1 MTQHRTG
8 LFWALFAAILA
19 MLLCSVG
26 VAEGS
31 TDELSLD
38 GVPES
43 VTLYTDTA
51 SPHVSPSGTL
61 RFKAA
66 FKDSNSTISDLKVTL
81 EPKGANDA
89 IIGDITID
97 ARPNG
102 DKKVWWVYISYSPV
116 SVGASEYTL
125 TAFTPDNEDCRISKD
140 IAFTV
145 AESDPDLPASIDVNP
160 EYFGESNIYSREIVL
175 KENES
180 QVTLDS
186 VHELFPTYSINGQNK
201 ACTILTVED
210 SGFMYRGDSFIFSK
224 TGKFTVKFATNEAGS
239 NWELYTAL
247 IFVVTDGSEPS
258 KPEEAP
264 TAPPVITGIPDEDTL
279 VAIDWRMTPQFTL
292 KAEESPFDVFWN
304 VSCDNPQIVLDHSGL
319 SGNELKLW
327 AWGNTD
333 GVSGTVTVKAWY
345 NGYDDKVAIETFKV
359 HTEMQ
364 NAKKL
369 ILDKA
374 PDEVTLSMETRNEG
388 DLIVHRNPEMW
399 LFVTYDD
406 YSNITDLEQPT
417 FTLKSGSDV
426 LKNISV
432 ESCFDKVNNRW
443 RIIIRY
449 NAATTGTGVYS
460 LYARVPN
467 GGPSISKDITFNV
480 VDRIDDLPTKFNISS
495 DYFDESKVYKTVLE
509 MPEDGSELIFNF
521 PNEAN
526 PTYTRGDKV
535 YNAGFDVI
543 SPIYWRNG
551 NLIFKKAGRYPLG
564 LVVAPNGSNWQLHD
578 KIYFVVHSSV
588 PPKNPTPTLT
598 DVPEDDML
606 ISRSSTNITIK
617 STDLEQTV
625 NWEVTCDNT
634 KIHYNEYDRSSADE
648 STLSMNIWCSEAGV
662 TGTFTVK
669 AWYEGYAEN
678 AAVKTFK
685 VHTKATEFVIY
696 NVPDTVTLY
705 MNRGKGRLF
714 AVAKLN
720 DNTPIEKVDFTLMPK
735 DTRNALLENLE
746 IQADRQ
752 GDNIGCVAN
761 MYYTAKATG
770 TCVYTFTATVPETN
784 YSVSKD
790 ITFTIVDGTDDL
802 PTKFNISS
810 DYFDENK
817 VYKTVLEMPA
827 DGSELAFSLPDEA
840 KPTYTIGGNT
850 YAANFNFISPID
862 WRKGNLIFKK
872 AGRYQLGLVAA
883 PNGSNWQLRDTVHF
897 VVHSNIPPKNPTPT
911 LTGVPEDDMLIS
923 RSSTNITIKS
933 TDLEQTVN
941 WEVTCDNTKIHY
953 NEYDRSSADESTLSM
968 NIWCSEAGVTGTFT
982 VKAWYEGYAEN
993 AAVKTF
999 KVHTEEKAII
1009 LHNAPDA
1016 VTLSMETRTEG
1027 DLTVHENP
1035 NMWVFVLYND
1045 YSKVTDLEQP
1055 TFTFKSG
1062 SDVLKNIRV
1071 ESCFD
1076 NNNDRWR
1083 IIIRY
1088 DAATTG
1094 TGVYSL
1100 YACVPNGGPS
1110 ISKDIT
1116 FTVVDR
1122 IDDLPTEFNI
1132 SPDYF
1137 DENKVYKTVLEMP
1150 EDGSEL
1156 VFNFSNEAH
1165 PTYTRGDKVYNAG
1178 FDVISPIDW
1187 HDGLVFKKAGRYQ
1200 LGLIAA
1206 PNGSNWQLHDK
1217 IYFVVHS
1224 NVLPKNPTPTLIG
1237 VPEGDV
1243 LLGDDTTNI
1252 TITATNLEQMV
1263 NWEVT
1268 CNNGEIEVNHWTDTS
1283 DDESNLE
1290 IRLWGNSTGLSGT
1303 VTVKAW
1309 YEGYEDDAA
1318 IKTFNVHTKEHTFTL
1333 SDAPDTV
1340 TSYMVDGLPGID
1352 DFGCIHISAFF
1363 DDYVSIDKVKFE
1375 LTKVSG
1381 DDIVD
1386 FDIDDAD
1393 SDPDER
1399 TSWWINWSYRPIA
1412 LGTCVYN
1419 ITASIPGTEY
1429 TASKDITFI
1438 VTDNADGLPTKLNFS
1453 SEYFD
1458 DNNVYKGELII
1469 SANGSPAVISNVRNL
1484 FPTYEFNGITKDCD
1498 ISNRDGFDY
1507 YYNSFHFSKAGTYN
1521 VGFSSAEYGSNFEL
1535 QEYATFIVTSEVPL
1549 NNPTPTLTGVP
1560 EDDVLLGD
1568 DGANV
1573 TITATNL
1580 EQMVN
1585 WEVTCSNAEIEV
1597 SHWTDTYDDESNL
1610 EIGLWANSAGISG
1623 TVTVKAWYD
1632 GHKDDAAV
1640 ATFDVY
1646 VENRLILDGI
1656 PETITLYKGG
1666 NSGGA
1671 AVSDTATLE
1680 FICYFADDTYPE
1692 NVDVTFTRKSEQ
1704 GNLIKSYEFNNTY
1717 SFGIIKYA
1725 TADISDGIYELTATT
1740 LDGEYTASCDIEFI
1754 VNSATEELPSYFEFD
1769 PKYFNDGHVYC
1780 HDELVMPADGSPLEI
1795 TFLWENHPKYTL
1807 NGEKRSCSIDVNGTG
1822 IMFGDYDVWMFP
1834 AAGTYEVKCFAAP
1847 NGSNWELADKA
1858 YFVVKPYVDP
1868 DPVDPWPPYTPVEDP
1883 TAEPTLE
1890 PTAEPTA
1897 EPTLA
1902 PTAEPTAEPT
1912 PTPAPI
1918 KEVTTGG
1925 KNLKVRLNPGTGA
1938 VVAKLPD
1945 GTRLEVLGTENGWS
1959 RIRATM
1965 PDGSVVEGFVMDDY
1979 LSDVEPTATATAQPG
1994 AATTPAP
2001 LPSGEPTPVPSES
2014 AAKVNTSG
2022 SALRL
2027 RSDPST
2033 SSDVLVRMPNGAD
2046 VTILETVDGWTRI
2059 RFVAQNGKE
2068 YEGWASSAFIKA
2080 DERPA
2085 PTATPAPTAVP
2096 APTATPAPNSG
2107 ARVDAG
2113 GKKLKLRRQPGSSG
2127 SGVTTKIPDG
2137 AELIVLEYG
2146 EEWSLCSYNGVTGY
2160 CATAY
2165 LKFN

>member
-1 MTQHRTG
+1 MTQHRTS

-19 MLLCSVG
+19 LLLCSVG
-26 VAEGS
+26 AAEGS

-43 VTLYTDTA
+43 VTLYTNTA

-66 FKDSNSTISDLKVTL
+66 FKDNNSTIISDLKVTL
-81 EPKGANDA
+81 EPKGSNDA
-89 IIGDITID
+89 IIGDIAID

-186 VHELFPTYSINGQNK
+186 VHEFFPTYSINGQNK

-239 NWELYTAL
+239 NWELNTAL
-247 IFVVTDGSEPS
+247 IFNVTDGSESAKPA
-258 KPEEAP
+258 PEE
-264 TAPPVITGIPDEDTL
+264 PPVINGVPEEDTL
-279 VAIDWRMTPQFTL
+279 VPIDWQNAPKFTL
-292 KAEESPFDVFWN
+292 TVDNAPWDVIWEL
-304 VSCDNPQIVLDHSGL
+304 SCDSAKIELDHSEL
-319 SGNELKLW
+319 SGNELRVW
-327 AWGNTD
+327 AWGNAR
-333 GVSGTVTVKAWY
+333 GLSGNVTVKAY
-345 NGYDDKVAIETFKV
+345 YDGYSNIATVRTFNV
-359 HTEMQ
+359 HTEEK
-364 NAKKL
+364 AI
-369 ILDKA
+369 ILHNA
-374 PDEVTLSMETRNEG
+374 PDAVTLSMETRTEG
-388 DLIVHRNPEMW
+388 NLIVHENPNMW
-399 LFVTYDD
+399 VFVMYDD
-406 YSNITDLEQPT
+406 FSKVTNLEQPT
-417 FTLKSGSDV
+417 FTFKSGSDI
-426 LKNISV
+426 LKNIRV
-432 ESCFDKVNNRW
+432 ESCFDNNNDHW
-443 RIIIRY
+443 RIIIWY
-449 NAATTGTGVYS
+449 NADSTGTGVYTIS
-460 LYARVPN
+460 ARVPN
-467 GGPSISKDITFNV
+467 GGPSISKDITFTV
-480 VDRIDDLPTKFNISS
+480 VDRI
-495 DYFDESKVYKTVLE
+495 
-509 MPEDGSELIFNF
+509 
-521 PNEAN
+521 
-526 PTYTRGDKV
+526 
-535 YNAGFDVI
+535 
-543 SPIYWRNG
+543 
-551 NLIFKKAGRYPLG
+551 
-564 LVVAPNGSNWQLHD
+564 
-578 KIYFVVHSSV
+578 
-588 PPKNPTPTLT
+588 
-598 DVPEDDML
+598 
-606 ISRSSTNITIK
+606 
-617 STDLEQTV
+617 
-625 NWEVTCDNT
+625 
-634 KIHYNEYDRSSADE
+634 
-648 STLSMNIWCSEAGV
+648 
-662 TGTFTVK
+662 
-669 AWYEGYAEN
+669 
-678 AAVKTFK
+678 
-685 VHTKATEFVIY
+685 
-696 NVPDTVTLY
+696 
-705 MNRGKGRLF
+705 
-714 AVAKLN
+714 
-720 DNTPIEKVDFTLMPK
+720 
-735 DTRNALLENLE
+735 
-746 IQADRQ
+746 
-752 GDNIGCVAN
+752 
-761 MYYTAKATG
+761 
-770 TCVYTFTATVPETN
+770 
-784 YSVSKD
+784 
-790 ITFTIVDGTDDL
+790 DDL

-817 VYKTVLEMPA
+817 VYKTVLKMPA
-827 DGSELAFSLPDEA
+827 DGNELAFFFSDEER
-840 KPTYTIGGNT
+840 PTYSRGNKVYHSSFDAIKPLAWRDNSLIGSGN
-850 YAANFNFISPID
+850 N
-862 WRKGNLIFKK
+862 KLIFKK
-872 AGRYQLGLVAA
+872 AGRYPLGLVAA
-883 PNGSNWQLRDTVHF
+883 PNGSNWQLRDIVYLI
-897 VVHSNIPPKNPTPT
+897 VHSDIPPENPTPT
-911 LTGVPEDDMLIS
+911 LTGVPEDDILIS
-923 RSSTNITIKS
+923 SSSQTIVITA

-941 WEVTCDNTKIHY
+941 WEVTCDNDKIHY
-953 NEYDRSSADESTLSM
+953 IKNCNSSADESTLSM
-968 NIWCSEAGVTGTFT
+968 NIWCSEVGVTGTFT

-999 KVHTEEKAII
+999 KVHTE
-1009 LHNAPDA
+1009 D
-1016 VTLSMETRTEG
+1016 
-1027 DLTVHENP
+1027 
-1035 NMWVFVLYND
+1035 
-1045 YSKVTDLEQP
+1045 
-1055 TFTFKSG
+1055 
-1062 SDVLKNIRV
+1062 
-1071 ESCFD
+1071 
-1076 NNNDRWR
+1076 
-1083 IIIRY
+1083 
-1088 DAATTG
+1088 
-1094 TGVYSL
+1094 
-1100 YACVPNGGPS
+1100 
-1110 ISKDIT
+1110 
-1116 FTVVDR
+1116 
-1122 IDDLPTEFNI
+1122 
-1132 SPDYF
+1132 
-1137 DENKVYKTVLEMP
+1137 
-1150 EDGSEL
+1150 
-1156 VFNFSNEAH
+1156 
-1165 PTYTRGDKVYNAG
+1165 
-1178 FDVISPIDW
+1178 
-1187 HDGLVFKKAGRYQ
+1187 
-1200 LGLIAA
+1200 
-1206 PNGSNWQLHDK
+1206 
-1217 IYFVVHS
+1217 
-1224 NVLPKNPTPTLIG
+1224 
-1237 VPEGDV
+1237 
-1243 LLGDDTTNI
+1243 
-1252 TITATNLEQMV
+1252 
-1263 NWEVT
+1263 
-1268 CNNGEIEVNHWTDTS
+1268 
-1283 DDESNLE
+1283 
-1290 IRLWGNSTGLSGT
+1290 
-1303 VTVKAW
+1303 
-1309 YEGYEDDAA
+1309 
-1318 IKTFNVHTKEHTFTL
+1318 HTFTL

-1340 TSYMVDGLPGID
+1340 TSYMVDGLPGIN

-1363 DDYVSIDKVKFE
+1363 DDYVPIDKVEFE

-1393 SDPDER
+1393 SNPDER

-1458 DNNVYKGELII
+1458 DNNVYKGELLI
-1469 SANGSPAVISNVRNL
+1469 SADGTPAVISNVRNL
-1484 FPTYEFNGITKDCD
+1484 FPTYEFNGITKECD
-1498 ISNRDGFDY
+1498 ISNWDGFDY
-1507 YYNSFHFSKAGTYN
+1507 YDNSFHFSKAGTYN

-1560 EDDVLLGD
+1560 DDDVLIGD

-1585 WEVTCSNAEIEV
+1585 WEVTCNNGEIEV
-1597 SHWTDTYDDESNL
+1597 NHWTDTSDDESNL
-1610 EIGLWANSAGISG
+1610 KIELWANSAGISC

-1680 FICYFADDTYPE
+1680 FICYFADGTYPE

-1769 PKYFNDGHVYC
+1769 PKYFTADHVYC

-1822 IMFGDYDVWMFP
+1822 IMFGDYDVWIFP
-1834 AAGTYEVKCFAAP
+1834 AADTYEVKCFAAP

-1902 PTAEPTAEPT
+1902 PTAEPTAVPT

-1959 RIRATM
+1959 RVRATM

-1979 LSDVEPTATATAQPG
+1979 LSDVEPTVAPTTPTPAATATAQPG

-2001 LPSGEPTPVPSES
+2001 LPSGEPTPAPSES

-2068 YEGWASSAFIKA
+2068 YEGWASSDFIKA

>member
-1 MTQHRTG
+1 MTQRRTG

-81 EPKGANDA
+81 EPKGSNDA
-89 IIGDITID
+89 IIGDIAID

-116 SVGASEYTL
+116 SVGTSEYTL

-145 AESDPDLPASIDVNP
+145 TESDSDLPASIDVNP
-160 EYFGESNIYSREIVL
+160 AYFGESNIYSREIVL

-186 VHELFPTYSINGQNK
+186 VHELFPTYSINGQDK

-239 NWELYTAL
+239 NWELNTAL
-247 IFVVTDGSEPS
+247 IFNVTDGSES
-258 KPEEAP
+258 SEPEEAP

-279 VAIDWRMTPQFTL
+279 VPIGWQNAPKFTL
-292 KAEESPFDVFWN
+292 TVDDAPWDVIWEL
-304 VSCDNPQIVLDHSGL
+304 SCDSDQIELDHSEL
-319 SGNELKLW
+319 SGNELNIW
-327 AWGNTD
+327 VRGNTYS
-333 GVSGTVTVKAWY
+333 VTGTVTVKAWY
-345 NGYDDKVAIETFKV
+345 EGYDDKVAIITFNV
-359 HTEMQ
+359 HTKAHNTE
-364 NAKKL
+364 AL
-369 ILDKA
+369 ILDEV
-374 PDEVTLSMETRNEG
+374 PDAVILSMETRFE
-388 DLIVHRNPEMW
+388 DYLTVHENPEMW
-399 LFVTYDD
+399 LFVLYDD
-406 YSNITDLEQPT
+406 YS
-417 FTLKSGSDV
+417 S
-426 LKNISV
+426 
-432 ESCFDKVNNRW
+432 
-443 RIIIRY
+443 
-449 NAATTGTGVYS
+449 
-460 LYARVPN
+460 
-467 GGPSISKDITFNV
+467 
-480 VDRIDDLPTKFNISS
+480 
-495 DYFDESKVYKTVLE
+495 
-509 MPEDGSELIFNF
+509 
-521 PNEAN
+521 
-526 PTYTRGDKV
+526 
-535 YNAGFDVI
+535 
-543 SPIYWRNG
+543 
-551 NLIFKKAGRYPLG
+551 
-564 LVVAPNGSNWQLHD
+564 
-578 KIYFVVHSSV
+578 
-588 PPKNPTPTLT
+588 
-598 DVPEDDML
+598 
-606 ISRSSTNITIK
+606 
-617 STDLEQTV
+617 
-625 NWEVTCDNT
+625 
-634 KIHYNEYDRSSADE
+634 
-648 STLSMNIWCSEAGV
+648 
-662 TGTFTVK
+662 
-669 AWYEGYAEN
+669 
-678 AAVKTFK
+678 
-685 VHTKATEFVIY
+685 
-696 NVPDTVTLY
+696 
-705 MNRGKGRLF
+705 
-714 AVAKLN
+714 
-720 DNTPIEKVDFTLMPK
+720 
-735 DTRNALLENLE
+735 
-746 IQADRQ
+746 
-752 GDNIGCVAN
+752 
-761 MYYTAKATG
+761 
-770 TCVYTFTATVPETN
+770 
-784 YSVSKD
+784 
-790 ITFTIVDGTDDL
+790 
-802 PTKFNISS
+802 
-810 DYFDENK
+810 
-817 VYKTVLEMPA
+817 
-827 DGSELAFSLPDEA
+827 
-840 KPTYTIGGNT
+840 
-850 YAANFNFISPID
+850 
-862 WRKGNLIFKK
+862 
-872 AGRYQLGLVAA
+872 
-883 PNGSNWQLRDTVHF
+883 
-897 VVHSNIPPKNPTPT
+897 
-911 LTGVPEDDMLIS
+911 
-923 RSSTNITIKS
+923 
-933 TDLEQTVN
+933 
-941 WEVTCDNTKIHY
+941 
-953 NEYDRSSADESTLSM
+953 
-968 NIWCSEAGVTGTFT
+968 
-982 VKAWYEGYAEN
+982 
-993 AAVKTF
+993 
-999 KVHTEEKAII
+999 
-1009 LHNAPDA
+1009 
-1016 VTLSMETRTEG
+1016 
-1027 DLTVHENP
+1027 
-1035 NMWVFVLYND
+1035 
-1045 YSKVTDLEQP
+1045 VTDLEQP

-1076 NNNDRWR
+1076 DDNDRWR

-1122 IDDLPTEFNI
+1122 IEDLPNKFNI

-1137 DENKVYKTVLEMP
+1137 DENNVYKTVLKMP

-1165 PTYTRGDKVYNAG
+1165 PTYTMGDKVYNAG

-1187 HDGLVFKKAGRYQ
+1187 HNGLVFKKAGRYP

-1206 PNGSNWQLHDK
+1206 PNGSNWQLMD
-1217 IYFVVHS
+1217 IVYIIVHS
-1224 NVLPKNPTPTLIG
+1224 DIPPKNLTPTLTG

-1243 LLGDDTTNI
+1243 LLSDDATNI

-1268 CNNGEIEVNHWTDTS
+1268 CDNDEIGINHESNAS
-1283 DDESNLE
+1283 DDESNLNMY
-1290 IRLWGNSTGLSGT
+1290 LWG
-1303 VTVKAW
+1303 
-1309 YEGYEDDAA
+1309 
-1318 IKTFNVHTKEHTFTL
+1318 
-1333 SDAPDTV
+1333 
-1340 TSYMVDGLPGID
+1340 
-1352 DFGCIHISAFF
+1352 
-1363 DDYVSIDKVKFE
+1363 
-1375 LTKVSG
+1375 
-1381 DDIVD
+1381 
-1386 FDIDDAD
+1386 
-1393 SDPDER
+1393 
-1399 TSWWINWSYRPIA
+1399 
-1412 LGTCVYN
+1412 
-1419 ITASIPGTEY
+1419 
-1429 TASKDITFI
+1429 
-1438 VTDNADGLPTKLNFS
+1438 
-1453 SEYFD
+1453 
-1458 DNNVYKGELII
+1458 
-1469 SANGSPAVISNVRNL
+1469 
-1484 FPTYEFNGITKDCD
+1484 
-1498 ISNRDGFDY
+1498 
-1507 YYNSFHFSKAGTYN
+1507 
-1521 VGFSSAEYGSNFEL
+1521 
-1535 QEYATFIVTSEVPL
+1535 
-1549 NNPTPTLTGVP
+1549 
-1560 EDDVLLGD
+1560 
-1568 DGANV
+1568 
-1573 TITATNL
+1573 
-1580 EQMVN
+1580 
-1585 WEVTCSNAEIEV
+1585 
-1597 SHWTDTYDDESNL
+1597 
-1610 EIGLWANSAGISG
+1610 NSAGISG
-1623 TVTVKAWYD
+1623 TVTIKAWYEGYED
-1632 GHKDDAAV
+1632 HAAIKKFNVCV
-1640 ATFDVY
+1640 A
-1646 VENRLILDGI
+1646 NSLMLGSI
-1656 PETITLYKGG
+1656 PESVTLYKSEA
-1666 NSGGA
+1666 SGDSA
-1671 AVSDTATLE
+1671 VVSDIANLE
-1680 FICYFADDTYPE
+1680 FDCYFTDGTYPE
-1692 NVDVTFTRKSEQ
+1692 SINVTFTRKGEQ
-1704 GNLIKSYEFNNTY
+1704 DNLITGSEFYNGY
-1717 SFGIIKYA
+1717 GIIKYA
-1725 TADISDGIYELTATT
+1725 TSSINDGVYELTASTP
-1740 LDGEYTASCDIEFI
+1740 DGQYTVSRDIEFS

-1769 PKYFNDGHVYC
+1769 PEYFNDGHVYC

-1822 IMFGDYDVWMFP
+1822 IMFGDYDVWIFP

-1902 PTAEPTAEPT
+1902 PTAEPTAAPT

-1938 VVAKLPD
+1938 VIAKLPD

-1979 LSDVEPTATATAQPG
+1979 LSDVEPTAAPATPTPAATATAQPG

-2001 LPSGEPTPVPSES
+2001 LPSGEPTPAPAES

-2068 YEGWASSAFIKA
+2068 YEGWASSDFIKA

>member
-1 MTQHRTG
+1 MTQRRTG

-19 MLLCSVG
+19 MLLCSIG
-26 VAEGS
+26 LAEGS
-31 TDELSLD
+31 ADELSLD

-43 VTLYTDTA
+43 VTLYTDTT

-81 EPKGANDA
+81 EPKGSNGA
-89 IIGDITID
+89 IIGDIAID

-125 TAFTPDNEDCRISKD
+125 TAFTPDNENCRISKD

-186 VHELFPTYSINGQNK
+186 VHELFPTYSINGQDK

-239 NWELYTAL
+239 NWELNTAL
-247 IFVVTDGSEPS
+247 IFNVTDGSESAKPA
-258 KPEEAP
+258 PEE
-264 TAPPVITGIPDEDTL
+264 PPVINGVPEEDTL
-279 VAIDWRMTPQFTL
+279 VPIIWQNAPKFTL
-292 KAEESPFDVFWN
+292 TVDDAPWDVIWEL
-304 VSCDNPQIVLDHSGL
+304 SCDSDQIELDHSEL
-319 SGNELKLW
+319 SGNELRVL
-327 AWGNTD
+327 AWGNAR
-333 GVSGTVTVKAWY
+333 GVSGNVTVKAY
-345 NGYDDKVAIETFKV
+345 YD
-359 HTEMQ
+359 
-364 NAKKL
+364 
-369 ILDKA
+369 
-374 PDEVTLSMETRNEG
+374 G
-388 DLIVHRNPEMW
+388 
-399 LFVTYDD
+399 
-406 YSNITDLEQPT
+406 YSNI
-417 FTLKSGSDV
+417 
-426 LKNISV
+426 
-432 ESCFDKVNNRW
+432 
-443 RIIIRY
+443 
-449 NAATTGTGVYS
+449 AAV
-460 LYARVPN
+460 R
-467 GGPSISKDITFNV
+467 TFN
-480 VDRIDDLPTKFNISS
+480 
-495 DYFDESKVYKTVLE
+495 
-509 MPEDGSELIFNF
+509 
-521 PNEAN
+521 
-526 PTYTRGDKV
+526 
-535 YNAGFDVI
+535 
-543 SPIYWRNG
+543 
-551 NLIFKKAGRYPLG
+551 
-564 LVVAPNGSNWQLHD
+564 
-578 KIYFVVHSSV
+578 
-588 PPKNPTPTLT
+588 
-598 DVPEDDML
+598 
-606 ISRSSTNITIK
+606 
-617 STDLEQTV
+617 
-625 NWEVTCDNT
+625 
-634 KIHYNEYDRSSADE
+634 
-648 STLSMNIWCSEAGV
+648 
-662 TGTFTVK
+662 
-669 AWYEGYAEN
+669 
-678 AAVKTFK
+678 
-685 VHTKATEFVIY
+685 
-696 NVPDTVTLY
+696 
-705 MNRGKGRLF
+705 
-714 AVAKLN
+714 
-720 DNTPIEKVDFTLMPK
+720 
-735 DTRNALLENLE
+735 
-746 IQADRQ
+746 
-752 GDNIGCVAN
+752 
-761 MYYTAKATG
+761 
-770 TCVYTFTATVPETN
+770 
-784 YSVSKD
+784 
-790 ITFTIVDGTDDL
+790 
-802 PTKFNISS
+802 
-810 DYFDENK
+810 
-817 VYKTVLEMPA
+817 
-827 DGSELAFSLPDEA
+827 
-840 KPTYTIGGNT
+840 
-850 YAANFNFISPID
+850 
-862 WRKGNLIFKK
+862 
-872 AGRYQLGLVAA
+872 
-883 PNGSNWQLRDTVHF
+883 
-897 VVHSNIPPKNPTPT
+897 
-911 LTGVPEDDMLIS
+911 
-923 RSSTNITIKS
+923 
-933 TDLEQTVN
+933 
-941 WEVTCDNTKIHY
+941 
-953 NEYDRSSADESTLSM
+953 
-968 NIWCSEAGVTGTFT
+968 
-982 VKAWYEGYAEN
+982 
-993 AAVKTF
+993 
-999 KVHTEEKAII
+999 VHTEEQTLI
-1009 LHNAPDA
+1009 LDEAPDA

-1027 DLTVHENP
+1027 DLIVHENP

-1076 NNNDRWR
+1076 DDNDRWR
-1083 IIIRY
+1083 IILWY

-1122 IDDLPTEFNI
+1122 IDDLPTKFNI

-1187 HDGLVFKKAGRYQ
+1187 HDGLVFKKAGRYP
-1200 LGLIAA
+1200 LGLVVA
-1206 PNGSNWQLHDK
+1206 PNGSNWQLMD
-1217 IYFVVHS
+1217 IVYLIVHS
-1224 NVLPKNPTPTLIG
+1224 DIPPKNLTPTLTG

-1243 LLGDDTTNI
+1243 LLGDDATNI

-1268 CNNGEIEVNHWTDTS
+1268 CNNGEIGINHESNAS
-1283 DDESNLE
+1283 DDESNLDMY
-1290 IRLWGNSTGLSGT
+1290 LWGNSAGISGT
-1303 VTVKAW
+1303 VTIKAW
-1309 YEGYEDDAA
+1309 YEGYEDYAA
-1318 IKTFNVHTKEHTFTL
+1318 IKTFNVHTKAAEFVIYNV
-1333 SDAPDTV
+1333 PDTV
-1340 TSYMVDGLPGID
+1340 TLYMNQGKGHLFAVARLNDNTPIE
-1352 DFGCIHISAFF
+1352 
-1363 DDYVSIDKVKFE
+1363 K
-1375 LTKVSG
+1375 
-1381 DDIVD
+1381 VD
-1386 FDIDDAD
+1386 FTLTPKDTRNALLENLEIQAD
-1393 SDPDER
+1393 RQGDNIGCVANMYY
-1399 TSWWINWSYRPIA
+1399 TA
-1412 LGTCVYN
+1412 KATGTCVYTF
-1419 ITASIPGTEY
+1419 TAAVPGTNY
-1429 TASKDITFI
+1429 SVSKDITFI

-1469 SANGSPAVISNVRNL
+1469 SADGTPAVISNVRNL

-1498 ISNRDGFDY
+1498 ISNWDGFDY
-1507 YYNSFHFSKAGTYN
+1507 YDNSFHFSKAGTYN
-1521 VGFSSAEYGSNFEL
+1521 VVFSSAEYGSNFEL
-1535 QEYATFIVTSEVPL
+1535 REYATFVVTSKVPL
-1549 NNPTPTLTGVP
+1549 NNPTPTLTNVP
-1560 EDDVLLGD
+1560 DNDVLIGD

-1585 WEVTCSNAEIEV
+1585 WEVTCNNGEIEV
-1597 SHWTDTYDDESNL
+1597 NHWTDTSDDESNL
-1610 EIGLWANSAGISG
+1610 EIELWANSAGISG

-1680 FICYFADDTYPE
+1680 FSCYFADGTYPE

-1704 GNLIKSYEFNNTY
+1704 ANLIKSYEFNNTY
-1717 SFGIIKYA
+1717 SYGIIKYA

-1740 LDGEYTASCDIEFI
+1740 PDGEYTASCDIEFI
-1754 VNSATEELPSYFEFD
+1754 IDNAPVELPSYFEFD
-1769 PKYFNDGHVYC
+1769 PEYFTADHVYC

-1807 NGEKRSCSIDVNGTG
+1807 NGERKSCSIDVSGTG
-1822 IMFGDYDVWMFP
+1822 IAFGENDTWIFP
-1834 AAGTYEVKCFAAP
+1834 AAGTYEVKCFVAP
-1847 NGSNWELADKA
+1847 NGSNWEFADKA
-1858 YFVVKPYVDP
+1858 YFIVKPYNAP
-1868 DPVDPWPPYTPVEDP
+1868 DPVDPWPSYTPVEDP

-1890 PTAEPTA
+1890 PTAVPTLEPTA
-1897 EPTLA
+1897 A
-1902 PTAEPTAEPT
+1902 PTAAPEPT
-1912 PTPAPI
+1912 PI

-1938 VVAKLPD
+1938 VIAKLPD

-1979 LSDVEPTATATAQPG
+1979 LSDVEPTAAPATPTPAATATAQPG

-2001 LPSGEPTPVPSES
+2001 LPSGEPTPAPAES

-2068 YEGWASSAFIKA
+2068 YEGWASADFIKA

>member
-1 MTQHRTG
+1 MTQRRTG

-51 SPHVSPSGTL
+51 SPHVSPSGIL

-81 EPKGANDA
+81 EPKGSNDA
-89 IIGDITID
+89 IIGDIAID

-116 SVGASEYTL
+116 SVGTSEYTL

-186 VHELFPTYSINGQNK
+186 VHEFFPTYSISGQDK

-224 TGKFTVKFATNEAGS
+224 TGTFTIKFATSENGS
-239 NWELYTAL
+239 NWELSTAL

-258 KPEEAP
+258 EPEEAP

-279 VAIDWRMTPQFTL
+279 VAIDRRMTPQFTL
-292 KAEESPFDVFWN
+292 KAEESPFDVSWN
-304 VSCDNPQIVLDHSGL
+304 VSCDNPQIVLDHSDL
-319 SGNELKLW
+319 SGNELRVW
-327 AWGNTD
+327 ACGNTK

-345 NGYDDKVAIETFKV
+345 KGYDD
-359 HTEMQ
+359 M
-364 NAKKL
+364 
-369 ILDKA
+369 
-374 PDEVTLSMETRNEG
+374 
-388 DLIVHRNPEMW
+388 
-399 LFVTYDD
+399 
-406 YSNITDLEQPT
+406 
-417 FTLKSGSDV
+417 
-426 LKNISV
+426 
-432 ESCFDKVNNRW
+432 
-443 RIIIRY
+443 
-449 NAATTGTGVYS
+449 AAV
-460 LYARVPN
+460 R
-467 GGPSISKDITFNV
+467 TFN
-480 VDRIDDLPTKFNISS
+480 
-495 DYFDESKVYKTVLE
+495 
-509 MPEDGSELIFNF
+509 
-521 PNEAN
+521 
-526 PTYTRGDKV
+526 
-535 YNAGFDVI
+535 
-543 SPIYWRNG
+543 
-551 NLIFKKAGRYPLG
+551 
-564 LVVAPNGSNWQLHD
+564 
-578 KIYFVVHSSV
+578 
-588 PPKNPTPTLT
+588 
-598 DVPEDDML
+598 
-606 ISRSSTNITIK
+606 
-617 STDLEQTV
+617 
-625 NWEVTCDNT
+625 
-634 KIHYNEYDRSSADE
+634 
-648 STLSMNIWCSEAGV
+648 
-662 TGTFTVK
+662 
-669 AWYEGYAEN
+669 
-678 AAVKTFK
+678 
-685 VHTKATEFVIY
+685 
-696 NVPDTVTLY
+696 
-705 MNRGKGRLF
+705 
-714 AVAKLN
+714 
-720 DNTPIEKVDFTLMPK
+720 
-735 DTRNALLENLE
+735 
-746 IQADRQ
+746 
-752 GDNIGCVAN
+752 
-761 MYYTAKATG
+761 
-770 TCVYTFTATVPETN
+770 
-784 YSVSKD
+784 
-790 ITFTIVDGTDDL
+790 
-802 PTKFNISS
+802 
-810 DYFDENK
+810 
-817 VYKTVLEMPA
+817 
-827 DGSELAFSLPDEA
+827 
-840 KPTYTIGGNT
+840 
-850 YAANFNFISPID
+850 
-862 WRKGNLIFKK
+862 
-872 AGRYQLGLVAA
+872 
-883 PNGSNWQLRDTVHF
+883 
-897 VVHSNIPPKNPTPT
+897 
-911 LTGVPEDDMLIS
+911 
-923 RSSTNITIKS
+923 
-933 TDLEQTVN
+933 
-941 WEVTCDNTKIHY
+941 
-953 NEYDRSSADESTLSM
+953 
-968 NIWCSEAGVTGTFT
+968 
-982 VKAWYEGYAEN
+982 
-993 AAVKTF
+993 
-999 KVHTEEKAII
+999 VHTEEKAII

-1027 DLTVHENP
+1027 NLIVHENP
-1035 NMWVFVLYND
+1035 NMWVFVLYDD

-1076 NNNDRWR
+1076 NNNDHWR
-1083 IIIRY
+1083 IIIWY
-1088 DAATTG
+1088 NADSTG
-1094 TGVYSL
+1094 TGVYTIS
-1100 YACVPNGGPS
+1100 ARIPNGGPS

-1122 IDDLPTEFNI
+1122 IDDLPTKFNI
-1132 SPDYF
+1132 SSNYF
-1137 DENKVYKTVLEMP
+1137 DENKVYKTVLKMP
-1150 EDGSEL
+1150 ADGNEL
-1156 VFNFSNEAH
+1156 AFFFSDEER
-1165 PTYTRGDKVYNAG
+1165 PTYSRGNNVYPSS
-1178 FDVISPIDW
+1178 FDAIKPLAWLDNKLIGSGNNKLI
-1187 HDGLVFKKAGRYQ
+1187 FKKAGRYP
-1200 LGLIAA
+1200 LGLVAA
-1206 PNGSNWQLHDK
+1206 PNGSNWQLRD
-1217 IYFVVHS
+1217 IVYLIVHS
-1224 NVLPKNPTPTLIG
+1224 DIPPENPTPTLTG
-1237 VPEGDV
+1237 VPE
-1243 LLGDDTTNI
+1243 DDILISSSSQTI
-1252 TITATNLEQMV
+1252 VITATDLEQTV

-1268 CNNGEIEVNHWTDTS
+1268 CDNDKIHYIKNCNS
-1283 DDESNLE
+1283 SADESTLDMYIWCSE
-1290 IRLWGNSTGLSGT
+1290 AGVTGT
-1303 VTVKAW
+1303 FTVKAW
-1309 YEGYEDDAA
+1309 YEGYAENAA
-1318 IKTFNVHTKEHTFTL
+1318 VKTFKVHTEDHTFTL

-1340 TSYMVDGLPGID
+1340 TSYMVDGLPGIN

-1363 DDYVSIDKVKFE
+1363 DDYVPIDKVEFE

-1393 SDPDER
+1393 SNPDER

-1458 DNNVYKGELII
+1458 DNNVYKGELLI
-1469 SANGSPAVISNVRNL
+1469 SADGTPAVISNVRNL
-1484 FPTYEFNGITKDCD
+1484 FPTYEFNGVTKDCD
-1498 ISNRDGFDY
+1498 ISNWDGFDY
-1507 YYNSFHFSKAGTYN
+1507 YDNSFHFSKAGTYN

-1560 EDDVLLGD
+1560 DDDVLIGD

-1585 WEVTCSNAEIEV
+1585 WEVTCNNGEIEV

-1610 EIGLWANSAGISG
+1610 KIELWANSAGISC

-1740 LDGEYTASCDIEFI
+1740 PDGEYTASCDIEFSF
-1754 VNSATEELPSYFEFD
+1754 NSATEELPSYFEFD
-1769 PKYFNDGHVYC
+1769 PEYFNDGHVYC

-1822 IMFGDYDVWMFP
+1822 IMFGDYDVWIFP

-1868 DPVDPWPPYTPVEDP
+1868 NPVDPWPPYTPVEDP

-1902 PTAEPTAEPT
+1902 PTAEPTAAPT

-1918 KEVTTGG
+1918 MEVTTGG
-1925 KNLKVRLNPGTGA
+1925 RNLNVRLSPVNGD
-1938 VVAKLPD
+1938 VVAKLPN

-1959 RIRATM
+1959 RVRATL
-1965 PDGSVVEGFVMDDY
+1965 PDGTTVEGYVMDVY
-1979 LSDVEPTATATAQPG
+1979 LSDTEPTPAPATSTPDATLQPGATPTATPTA
-1994 AATTPAP
+1994 PA
-2001 LPSGEPTPVPSES
+2001 SNV
-2014 AAKVNTSG
+2014 AKVTTDG

-2027 RSDPST
+2027 RSGPNT
-2033 SSDVLVRMPNGAD
+2033 RSDILVRMPNNAE
-2046 VTILETVDGWTRI
+2046 VTVLETVDGWTRI
-2059 RFVAQNGKE
+2059 RFTARDGKE
-2068 YEGWASSAFIKA
+2068 YEGWASADFIKPA
-2080 DERPA
+2080 ERPTTSPA
-2085 PTATPAPTAVP
+2085 PTSAPEPTTPPQPTATPK
-2096 APTATPAPNSG
+2096 PNSP

-2113 GKKLKLRRQPGSSG
+2113 GKRLNMRTQPGAG
-2127 SGVTTKIPDG
+2127 SDVVVKLPAD
-2137 AELIVLEYG
+2137 AELIVIEYG
-2146 EEWSLCSYNGVTGY
+2146 EKWSLCSYGGIIGY
-2160 CATAY
+2160 CSNEF
-2165 LKFN
+2165 LHFK

>member
-1 MTQHRTG
+1 MTHRRTG

-26 VAEGS
+26 LAEGS
-31 TDELSLD
+31 ADELSLD

-66 FKDSNSTISDLKVTL
+66 SKDSNSTISDLKVTL
-81 EPKGANDA
+81 EPKGSNGA
-89 IIGDITID
+89 IIGDIAID

-125 TAFTPDNEDCRISKD
+125 TAFTPDSEDCRISKD

-145 AESDPDLPASIDVNP
+145 AESDSDLPASIDVNP

-186 VHELFPTYSINGQNK
+186 VHELFPTYSINGQDK

-239 NWELYTAL
+239 NWELNTAL
-247 IFVVTDGSEPS
+247 IFNVTDGSESAKPA
-258 KPEEAP
+258 PEE
-264 TAPPVITGIPDEDTL
+264 PPVINGVPEEDTL
-279 VAIDWRMTPQFTL
+279 VPIGWQNAPKFTL
-292 KAEESPFDVFWN
+292 TVDDAPWDVIWEL
-304 VSCDNPQIVLDHSGL
+304 SCDSDQIELDHSDL
-319 SGNELKLW
+319 SGNELRVW
-327 AWGNTD
+327 AWGNAR
-333 GVSGTVTVKAWY
+333 GVSGNVTVKAY
-345 NGYDDKVAIETFKV
+345 YDGYSNIAAVRTFNV
-359 HTEMQ
+359 HTEEK
-364 NAKKL
+364 AL
-369 ILDKA
+369 ILHNA
-374 PDEVTLSMETRNEG
+374 PDAVTLSMETRTEG
-388 DLIVHRNPEMW
+388 NLIVHEHPNMW
-399 LFVTYDD
+399 VFVMYDD
-406 YSNITDLEQPT
+406 YSKVTDLEQPT
-417 FTLKSGSDV
+417 FTFKSGSDI
-426 LKNISV
+426 LKNIRV
-432 ESCFDKVNNRW
+432 ESCFDNNNDHW
-443 RIIIRY
+443 RIIIWY
-449 NAATTGTGVYS
+449 NADSTGTGVYTIS
-460 LYARVPN
+460 ARIPN
-467 GGPSISKDITFNV
+467 GGPSISKDITFTV
-480 VDRIDDLPTKFNISS
+480 VDRI
-495 DYFDESKVYKTVLE
+495 
-509 MPEDGSELIFNF
+509 
-521 PNEAN
+521 
-526 PTYTRGDKV
+526 
-535 YNAGFDVI
+535 
-543 SPIYWRNG
+543 
-551 NLIFKKAGRYPLG
+551 
-564 LVVAPNGSNWQLHD
+564 
-578 KIYFVVHSSV
+578 
-588 PPKNPTPTLT
+588 
-598 DVPEDDML
+598 
-606 ISRSSTNITIK
+606 
-617 STDLEQTV
+617 
-625 NWEVTCDNT
+625 
-634 KIHYNEYDRSSADE
+634 
-648 STLSMNIWCSEAGV
+648 
-662 TGTFTVK
+662 
-669 AWYEGYAEN
+669 
-678 AAVKTFK
+678 
-685 VHTKATEFVIY
+685 
-696 NVPDTVTLY
+696 
-705 MNRGKGRLF
+705 
-714 AVAKLN
+714 
-720 DNTPIEKVDFTLMPK
+720 
-735 DTRNALLENLE
+735 
-746 IQADRQ
+746 
-752 GDNIGCVAN
+752 
-761 MYYTAKATG
+761 
-770 TCVYTFTATVPETN
+770 
-784 YSVSKD
+784 
-790 ITFTIVDGTDDL
+790 DDL

-817 VYKTVLEMPA
+817 VYKTVLKMPA
-827 DGSELAFSLPDEA
+827 DGNELAFFFSDEEQPTYSRGNKVYHSSFDAIKPLAWRDNSLIGSGNNKLIFKKAGRYPLGLVAAPNGSNWQLRDIVYLIVHSDIPPKNPTPTLTGVPEDDILISSSSQKITITATDLEQTVNWEVTCGNDKIHYIENYNSSADESTLDMYIWCSEAGVTGTFTVKAWYEGYEGDAAVRTFNVHTEEQTLILDEAPDAVTLSMETRTEGDLTVHENPNMWLFVMYNDYSKVTDLEQPTFTFKSGSDILKNIRVESCFDNNNDHWRIIIWYNADSTGTGVYTISARIPNGGPSISKDITFTVVDRIDDLPTKFNISSDYFDENKVYKTVLKMPAGGSELAFSLPDEA

-862 WRKGNLIFKK
+862 WRNGNLIFKK

-883 PNGSNWQLRDTVHF
+883 PNGSNWQLRDTVYF
-897 VVHSNIPPKNPTPT
+897 VVHSNIPPTNLTPT
-911 LTGVPEDDMLIS
+911 LTGVPDD
-923 RSSTNITIKS
+923 
-933 TDLEQTVN
+933 
-941 WEVTCDNTKIHY
+941 
-953 NEYDRSSADESTLSM
+953 
-968 NIWCSEAGVTGTFT
+968 
-982 VKAWYEGYAEN
+982 
-993 AAVKTF
+993 
-999 KVHTEEKAII
+999 
-1009 LHNAPDA
+1009 
-1016 VTLSMETRTEG
+1016 
-1027 DLTVHENP
+1027 
-1035 NMWVFVLYND
+1035 
-1045 YSKVTDLEQP
+1045 
-1055 TFTFKSG
+1055 
-1062 SDVLKNIRV
+1062 DVLI
-1071 ESCFD
+1071 
-1076 NNNDRWR
+1076 
-1083 IIIRY
+1083 
-1088 DAATTG
+1088 
-1094 TGVYSL
+1094 
-1100 YACVPNGGPS
+1100 
-1110 ISKDIT
+1110 
-1116 FTVVDR
+1116 
-1122 IDDLPTEFNI
+1122 
-1132 SPDYF
+1132 
-1137 DENKVYKTVLEMP
+1137 
-1150 EDGSEL
+1150 
-1156 VFNFSNEAH
+1156 
-1165 PTYTRGDKVYNAG
+1165 
-1178 FDVISPIDW
+1178 
-1187 HDGLVFKKAGRYQ
+1187 
-1200 LGLIAA
+1200 
-1206 PNGSNWQLHDK
+1206 
-1217 IYFVVHS
+1217 
-1224 NVLPKNPTPTLIG
+1224 
-1237 VPEGDV
+1237 
-1243 LLGDDTTNI
+1243 GDDRASI
-1252 TITATNLEQMV
+1252 TITATDLEQMV

-1268 CNNGEIEVNHWTDTS
+1268 CDNDEIEVNHWTNTF

-1290 IRLWGNSTGLSGT
+1290 IRLWGNSTGLSST
-1303 VTVKAW
+1303 VTIKAW

-1340 TSYMVDGLPGID
+1340 TSYMVDGLPGIN
-1352 DFGCIHISAFF
+1352 DFGCIHIDAFF
-1363 DDYVSIDKVKFE
+1363 DDYVSIDKVEFE

-1393 SDPDER
+1393 SNPDER

-1469 SANGSPAVISNVRNL
+1469 SADGTPAVISNVRNL
-1484 FPTYEFNGITKDCD
+1484 FPTYEFNGVTKDCD
-1498 ISNRDGFDY
+1498 ISNWDGFDY
-1507 YYNSFHFSKAGTYN
+1507 YDNSFHFSKAGTYN

-1549 NNPTPTLTGVP
+1549 NNPTPTLTNVP
-1560 EDDVLLGD
+1560 DGDVLIGD

-1585 WEVTCSNAEIEV
+1585 WEVTCNNDEIEV
-1597 SHWTDTYDDESNL
+1597 NHWTDTSDDESNL
-1610 EIGLWANSAGISG
+1610 EIELWANSAGISG

-1680 FICYFADDTYPE
+1680 FSCYFADGTYPE

-1704 GNLIKSYEFNNTY
+1704 ENLIKSYEFNNTY
-1717 SFGIIKYA
+1717 SYGIIKYA

-1740 LDGEYTASCDIEFI
+1740 PDGEYTASCDIEFI
-1754 VNSATEELPSYFEFD
+1754 IDNAPVELPSYFEFD
-1769 PKYFNDGHVYC
+1769 PEYFTADHVYC

-1807 NGEKRSCSIDVNGTG
+1807 NGEKKSCDIDVTGTG
-1822 IMFGDYDVWMFP
+1822 IMFGDYDVWIFP
-1834 AAGTYEVKCFAAP
+1834 AAGTYEVKCLAAP

-1858 YFVVKPYVDP
+1858 YFIVKPYNAP
-1868 DPVDPWPPYTPVEDP
+1868 DPVDPWPSYTPVEEP

-1890 PTAEPTA
+1890 PTAVPTLEPTA
-1897 EPTLA
+1897 A
-1902 PTAEPTAEPT
+1902 PTAAPDPTSAPT

-1938 VVAKLPD
+1938 VIAKLPD

-1979 LSDVEPTATATAQPG
+1979 LSDVEPTAAPATPTPAATATAQPG

-2001 LPSGEPTPVPSES
+2001 LPSGEPTPAPAES

-2059 RFVAQNGKE
+2059 
-2068 YEGWASSAFIKA
+2068 
-2080 DERPA
+2080 
-2085 PTATPAPTAVP
+2085 
-2096 APTATPAPNSG
+2096 ATPAPNSG
-2107 ARVDAG
+2107 ARVEAG